1 MIKIDATDKILGRLA
16 SEIVIILRGKNKAN
30 FQPRLN
36 QGEGVEVINTDK
48 LKVTGK
54 KMDDKIYYKHTGYL
68 GHLKQ
73 TPLKVLFKKDSREV
87 LKKAIYGMLPKNK
100 LRPRMMK
107 KLKLF
112 KNEKTS

>member
-16 SEIVIILRGKNKAN
+16 SGIVIILRGKNKAD
-30 FQPRLN
+30 FQPRLDR
-36 QGEGVEVINTDK
+36 GDKIEVINIDK
-48 LKVTGK
+48 MRVTGK

-68 GHLKQ
+68 GHLKK
-73 TPLKVLFKKDSREV
+73 TPMKVLFKKDSREV

-107 KLKLF
+107 KLKLY
-112 KNEKTS
+112 K